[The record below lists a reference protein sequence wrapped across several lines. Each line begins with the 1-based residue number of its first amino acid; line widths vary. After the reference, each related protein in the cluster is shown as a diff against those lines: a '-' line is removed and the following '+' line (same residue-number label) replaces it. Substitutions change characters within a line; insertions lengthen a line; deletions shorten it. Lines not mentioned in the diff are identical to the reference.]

1 MRKINI
7 LLKVVSIII
16 GLLVGVNQVIHG
28 FPTGEIIISFSL
40 IIIVLMPNILRRFN
54 FRISPSIEFIYLLFI
69 FFAQALGSVLNFY
82 QTFYFYDKAMH
93 FLSGVLSSF
102 AGIYILVKFGKYNEK
117 NLAFNCVMIIFTVM
131 AIAGFWEIFEY
142 TGNLILGGDAQKVVA
157 TGVNDTMTDI
167 IVALLGSIL
176 VCISYLYEQENNK
189 KMLIKRFITEIR

>member
-16 GLLVGVNQVIHG
+16 GLVVGVNQVIHG

-54 FRISPSIEFIYLLFI
+54 FRITPSIEFIYLLFI
-69 FFAQALGSVLNFY
+69 FVAQTLGSVLNFY
-82 QTFYFYDKAMH
+82 QAFYFYDKAVH
-93 FLSGVLSSF
+93 FLSGVLDSF
-102 AGIYILVKFGKYNEK
+102 VAIFILVRFHKYNEK
-117 NLAFNCVMIIFTVM
+117 SLAFNCVMIIFTVM

-142 TGNLILGGDAQKVVA
+142 TGNLLFGGDPQKVVA

-167 IVALLGSIL
+167 IVALLGSVL
-176 VCISYLYEQENNK
+176 VCIAYLYEQENNK
-189 KMLIKRFITEIR
+189 KMLIERFITEVR